1 MCARESL
8 QTHIAGFVDFLL
20 LCLWSTVAFTMH
32 AVSKERI
39 VQTQNFVFG
48 RFSNFFYPNETWT
61 HPPTSKFFWDFWN
74 FLTLQ
79 SPLTNLPCLKE
90 RQDSLCKKYFQNI
103 METTR
108 RLNYLFPC
116 QRCNK
121 YDVRRFNKYPLPE
134 IRTNRYL
141 NSLIPWGLY
150 HWQ

>member
-1 MCARESL
+1 MEHYRIHYACCQQGANC
-8 QTHIAGFVDFLL
+8 TDAK
-20 LCLWSTVAFTMH
+20 LCYWTIFH
-32 AVSKERI
+32 
-39 VQTQNFVFG
+39 
-48 RFSNFFYPNETWT
+48 FFFIQMRPGPT
-61 HPPTSKFFWDFWN
+61 HPLPIFLGFLD